1 MQKSLIVALLVALA
15 SGLAIGSQSSL
26 TNASGRLAGATLTGL
41 LINFLGGLSAGA
53 VLLAITLRQGPGFLS
68 GLRGPTLAIIFIAGL
83 LGIGIITGV
92 AYSLPKVGVAAGL
105 SALIAGQ
112 MTVGVLVDS
121 FGLIDGQPIPLNL
134 SRVAGLA
141 LLALAVWALLPK
153 K

>member
-1 MQKSLIVALLVALA
+1 MQRSLIVALVVALA

-41 LINFLGGLSAGA
+41 LINFLGGISAGV
-53 VLLAITLRQGPGFLS
+53 VLLAITMRQGTGFLTEI
-68 GLRGPTLAIIFIAGL
+68 RGPTLAIIFIAGL

-105 SALIAGQ
+105 STLIAGQ
-112 MTVGVLVDS
+112 MFVGVIVDTLGLVD
-121 FGLIDGQPIPLNL
+121 GQHIPLTW
-134 SRVAGLA
+134 SRVIGLV
-141 LLALAVWALLPK
+141 LLALAIWALLPK